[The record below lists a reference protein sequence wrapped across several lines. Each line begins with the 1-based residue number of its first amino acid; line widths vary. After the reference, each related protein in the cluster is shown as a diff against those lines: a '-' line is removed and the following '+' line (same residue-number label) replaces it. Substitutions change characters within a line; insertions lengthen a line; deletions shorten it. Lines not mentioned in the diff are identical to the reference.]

1 MTAGLLIAG
10 GGALIKGIFGGKKP
24 KPLTAAQLE
33 ALFGPGVLAREA
45 EQLYKNVLH
54 SNSGQQMMASAA
66 EQSQAFQTE
75 MAHRAATVG
84 LSPDTGGQ
92 SGASD
97 FAVSSAA
104 ASRGSFERDVQAKMW
119 KEAMAQAQQNL
130 QMRAGLFSQ
139 QEGSR
144 LQGQPNWADAIGT
157 AAQGVGEGLAM
168 AGPKKADGGGSTEP
182 VGSRMGET
190 GFVYPRV
197 SAAGTRSM
205 LEEDPSPYRNTL
217 VRPAR
222 RGYFQPPPRESY

>member
-1 MTAGLLIAG
+1 M
-10 GGALIKGIFGGKKP
+10 
-24 KPLTAAQLE
+24 LT
-33 ALFGPGVLAREA
+33 
-45 EQLYKNVLH
+45 
-54 SNSGQQMMASAA
+54 SAA
-66 EQSQAFQTE
+66 EQAQTFQTE
-75 MAHRAATVG
+75 MNAKAAAVG

-92 SGASD
+92 SAASD
-97 FAVSSAA
+97 FATSAAA
-104 ASRGSFERDVQAKMW
+104 ASRGSFERDVQAKLW

-130 QMRAGLFSQ
+130 SMRAGLFQQ
-139 QEGSR
+139 QEQQR
-144 LQGQPNWADAIGT
+144 FQPQQNWANVIGQ

-168 AGPKKADGGGSTEP
+168 AGPASASTTRTDP
-182 VGSRMGET
+182 VGSRMGED